1 MRDHYRVESAV
12 SATSSGNLTYEKWP
26 HDVATALG
34 FAGQRNPLGFA
45 VVRYLSDTP
54 SAVEVWNVVLVL
66 ATILGKKG
74 QARDAARESA
84 WQAFEWWRDRRC
96 PICHGRGNAGISQK
110 MCMPCSGSGERA
122 MPAGTSDMLLGI
134 SELIEAEHWMERQLG
149 YMLKGQQYA
158 PEPDGHKVN
167 LRALNGMADR
177 GFNGRADTGSKG
189 HFDGD

>member
-12 SATSSGNLTYEKWP
+12 SATSSGNLTWEKWP

-66 ATILGKKG
+66 ATILGNKG
-74 QARDAARESA
+74 QARDSARECA

-96 PICHGRGNAGISQK
+96 PICNGRGNAGISQK

-122 MPAGTSDMLLGI
+122 MPSGSSAMMLGI

-149 YMLKGQQYA
+149 HMLKGQQYA
-158 PEPDGHKVN
+158 PEPEGHRVN
-167 LRALNGMADR
+167 LPSLSGVSDV
-177 GFNGRADTGSKG
+177 GFNGRSDAASRINCDE
-189 HFDGD
+189 

>member
-12 SATSSGNLTYEKWP
+12 SATSSGNLTWEKWP

-66 ATILGKKG
+66 ATILATILGNKG
-74 QARDAARESA
+74 QARDSARESA

-110 MCMPCSGSGERA
+110 MCMPCAGSGERSVPSGPSVLQQA
-122 MPAGTSDMLLGI
+122 I
-134 SELIEAEHWMERQLG
+134 SNLIEAEHWMERQLG
-149 YMLKGQQYA
+149 NSLK
-158 PEPDGHKVN
+158 
-167 LRALNGMADR
+167 R
-177 GFNGRADTGSKG
+177 GA
-189 HFDGD
+189 